1 MESQQT
7 KEKKRKN
14 YARFPLV
21 WVTEKMREIQNKN
34 KWFWSYHKDMSPL
47 LWARRMS
54 EVRHEQWTWWR
65 KKSERVRKKRWYNG
79 EQENNTRKWKQDDT
93 PWKCKTRDDK
103 WKQNK
108 QKRRRYAE
116 LTLEKKSFR
125 KESKKSRKF

>member
-21 WVTEKMREIQNKN
+21 WVTEKKREIQNKN

-54 EVRHEQWTWWR
+54 EVRNTNSER
-65 KKSERVRKKRWYNG
+65 DEGKSERVHKKRWYNG
-79 EQENNTRKWKQDDT
+79 EQENNTRKWKRDDT
-93 PWKCKTRDDK
+93 PRKCKPRDDK

-116 LTLEKKSFR
+116 LTLDKKLFR